1 MRWLRKH
8 DTERWWRPNVRAFQR
23 GTQGSAPHHRVHIA
37 LLGALLLIVGCG
49 PPRAVVVP
57 NEWLSTWPIHAEP
70 VQTETAAPFVE
81 RIDLRAATL
90 QFPYLTGV
98 VDAIHA
104 PWLVGVLQKPL
115 SLDTREGLRID
126 SLPAIQPAENGDGD
140 TPNPGVRVMVTTP
153 GPFPSRIELRSAT
166 LVNSQLSGVVH
177 SIDSATSIQAVGQP
191 VTLDVRKLSKVIVYR
206 ANARAGQKLAGSA
219 LLPLYA
225 IGIGLGGLLLAG
237 LVITPIVCATKGCGN
252 AWVPRY

>member
-1 MRWLRKH
+1 
-8 DTERWWRPNVRAFQR
+8 
-23 GTQGSAPHHRVHIA
+23 
-37 LLGALLLIVGCG
+37 
-49 PPRAVVVP
+49 
-57 NEWLSTWPIHAEP
+57 
-70 VQTETAAPFVE
+70 
-81 RIDLRAATL
+81 
-90 QFPYLTGV
+90 
-98 VDAIHA
+98 
-104 PWLVGVLQKPL
+104 
-115 SLDTREGLRID
+115 
-126 SLPAIQPAENGDGD
+126 
-140 TPNPGVRVMVTTP
+140 MVTTP

-177 SIDSATSIQAVGQP
+177 SIDSAIGAQAIGQP

-206 ANARAGQKLAGSA
+206 TDARAGQKLAGSA